1 MKKLVIAL
9 SLAAAVSSIAG
20 NALAKPTTP
29 APVADSSVHHKNP
42 YSNAGIDNPKLV
54 TDYLAK
60 LQAAVK
66 GNKTSDVA
74 ALMRYPLSV
83 NDNGISSTVKSKQ
96 EFVKSYSSIFTSS
109 VRANILAQ
117 KADKLFSNQ
126 NGVSIG
132 EGTLWLSQFD
142 NAVSVYAI
150 NLPDNL
156 FAVAGIKDPT
166 AFTSYFEKLQKNV
179 AKNNKTAVADS
190 ISFPLRVN
198 HNGKSVMI
206 KTKKEF
212 IAKYD
217 KIMTA
222 QVKKKLLAQKV
233 DKLFVNWKG
242 VMVGDGEVWLGQ
254 TKDQLSIIAINR

>member
-20 NALAKPTTP
+20 NVLAKPATP
-29 APVADSSVHHKNP
+29 APVASSSVNHTNP

-66 GNKTSDVA
+66 GNKANDVA
-74 ALMRYPLSV
+74 ALMHFPLRV
-83 NDNGISSTVKSKQ
+83 NDYGLTTTIKSKQ

-132 EGTLWLSQFD
+132 DGTLWLSQF
-142 NAVSVYAI
+142 NKAVAVYAI
-150 NLPDNL
+150 NLPDNP
-156 FAVAGIKDPT
+156 FAVAGIQDPA

-179 AKNNKTAVADS
+179 AKNNKAAVADS
-190 ISFPLRVN
+190 ITFPLRVN

-206 KTKKEF
+206 KSKKEF
-212 IAKYD
+212 IKKYD
-217 KIMTA
+217 NIMTA
-222 QVKKKLLAQKV
+222 KVKKKLLAQKI
-233 DKLFVNWKG
+233 DNLFVNWKG

-254 TKDQLSIIAINR
+254 TKDKISIIAINR

>member
-20 NALAKPTTP
+20 TVLAKPATP
-29 APVADSSVHHKNP
+29 APIADSSVNHTNP
-42 YSNAGIDNPKLV
+42 YFNAGIDNPKLV

-66 GNKTSDVA
+66 GNKANDVA
-74 ALMRYPLSV
+74 ALMHYPLRV
-83 NDNGISSTVKSKQ
+83 NDNGVTTTIKSKQ
-96 EFVKSYSSIFTSS
+96 EFVKSYTSIFTEP
-109 VRANILAQ
+109 VRAKVLAQ
-117 KADKLFSNQ
+117 QVKNLFSNQ

-132 EGTLWLSQFD
+132 DGALWLSQFD
-142 NAVSVYAI
+142 KAVAVYAV
-150 NLPDNL
+150 NLPDNP
-156 FAVAGIKDPT
+156 FAVAGIKDPA

-179 AKNNKTAVADS
+179 AKNNKAAVADS
-190 ISFPLRVN
+190 ITFPLRVN

-206 KTKKEF
+206 KTKKDF

-222 QVKKKLLAQKV
+222 TVKKKLLAQNV

-254 TKDQLSIIAINR
+254 TKDHISIIAINR